1 MRAMETLRRFSKIV
15 KWELLEDNTIYKGF
29 GLEINLGRKRLSM
42 ILLKS

>member
-1 MRAMETLRRFSKIV
+1 METLRRFFKIV

-29 GLEINLGRKRLSM
+29 GLEVLVGRRRLSV